1 MAVSSG
7 SSQAGRG
14 KGFATLRLFRTC
26 PLTRLLRHNP
36 RAKQLTPGR
45 EERERGQGLPL
56 YSKRLLEVQGQA
68 KATPGQSDRLVGWEL
83 KELKAWR
90 GRYSLR
96 SGGMCMELWHPKRL
110 LKVLALL
117 RFRRLLDPV
126 TDPVSMRD
134 VRTGSNPVR
143 GRCERLGVFDCAS
156 LDTPQVCHPAGLAY
170 RCGQARGT
178 LDMKLFACFE
188 ATPSGQ
194 YIGVASP
201 FNGVSHL
208 VELLQLRPPQSA
220 GIDTQ
225 PQRNCPG
232 AFFLPDF
239 DRDFARVPHLSA
251 QICAC
256 SKMTSSINMLH
267 RLRRFS

>member
-1 MAVSSG
+1 MAVSTG
-7 SSQAGRG
+7 FDQAGRD
-14 KGFATLRLFRTC
+14 KGFATLRLFESC
-26 PLTRLLRHNP
+26 PLTRLLRHE
-36 RAKQLTPGR
+36 LTARRPAPGR
-45 EERERGQGLPL
+45 EERARGQGLPL

-68 KATPGQSDRLVGWEL
+68 KATPGRSDRLVGWEL
-83 KELKAWR
+83 EELKAWR

-96 SGGMCMELWHPKRL
+96 SGGMCMELWQPERL

-134 VRTGSNPVR
+134 GRTGSNPVR
-143 GRCERLGVFDCAS
+143 GRCERLGVFGCAS
-156 LDTPQVCHPAGLAY
+156 FDTPQVCHPAGLAY
-170 RCGQARGT
+170 RCGQAGGT
-178 LDMKLFACFE
+178 LDMKLLACFE

-208 VELLQLRPPQSA
+208 VELLQQRPPQVA
-220 GIDTQ
+220 GVEVQ
-225 PQRNCPG
+225 PQRIYPG

-239 DRDFARVPHLSA
+239 DRDFARVPHLLA
-251 QICAC
+251 EICAC
-256 SKMTSSINMLH
+256 SKVTSSINMQH
-267 RLRRFS
+267 RLRRFP